1 MSKILTDDF
10 REQYRRRGS
19 GNNTDNFNDLRSP
32 NREQSA
38 TVYDLLTEGEIY
50 GLNNGL
56 NSIYLN
62 GVPLIDSTNWDKYKP
77 KRIKRK

>member
-62 GVPLIDSTNWDKYKP
+62 FFIA
-77 KRIKRK
+77 I

>member
-56 NSIYLN
+56 N
-62 GVPLIDSTNWDKYKP
+62 
-77 KRIKRK
+77 